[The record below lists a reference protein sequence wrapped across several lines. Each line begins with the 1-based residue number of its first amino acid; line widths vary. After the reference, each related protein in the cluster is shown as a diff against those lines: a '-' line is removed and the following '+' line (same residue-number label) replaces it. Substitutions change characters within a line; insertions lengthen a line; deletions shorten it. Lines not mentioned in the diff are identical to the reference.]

1 MIIWHRATAR
11 TTNSLTSQIRSRSLC
26 CRKTKLSLV
35 SDLKMKHARRGSSLG
50 DASLELDY

>member
-11 TTNSLTSQIRSRSLC
+11 TTNSLTM
-26 CRKTKLSLV
+26 SLV